1 MPPSVKESNLDED
14 ETAEED
20 EELASIEANRERA
33 QAIDWRLSQLKLE
46 QQRID
51 EEFEENEITIG
62 ALVRNRLSADDTL
75 AIDRNKLELLVK
87 DMIMIIRLMTS
98 IVQQLT
104 LIETELKAKKV
115 QFVGQSAFSGVSPTV
130 AATTPNHSVIETK
143 KSTDSNG
150 TLNSH
155 ANDVVNS
162 YGASVHCSEAASA
175 STTADVDLCNE
186 KRMRLLGQL
195 EEAKRLRDNI
205 ETRRTMLEERLA
217 RKCAARNSSDLAKRT
232 TTTTNHSSMLLISD
246 TGSSLPSLPNGPDDY
261 RVAVA
266 TGGRSKLPAASG
278 KSFSCDDID
287 LTTLIRYYLS
297 RKEHLMVQQ
306 EVGKLMHAEL
316 HKRIAHTNT
325 ALLVKRRPSE
335 QTNMCAA
342 STQPLN

>member
-1 MPPSVKESNLDED
+1 MKESNLDED
-14 ETAEED
+14 DTAEEEDD

-33 QAIDWRLSQLKLE
+33 QAVDWRLSQLQLE
-46 QQRID
+46 QRRID
-51 EEFEENEITIG
+51 EEFEENEITMG

-98 IVQQLT
+98 ILQQLM
-104 LIETELKAKKV
+104 LIESESKAKKV
-115 QFVGQSAFSGVSPTV
+115 QIAGKSAFSGVSPTV
-130 AATTPNHSVIETK
+130 ATTTNHSVIETK
-143 KSTDSNG
+143 KSADSNG

-162 YGASVHCSEAASA
+162 YGAGVHCSEA
-175 STTADVDLCNE
+175 TTAATTTVDVDLCDE

-205 ETRRTMLEERLA
+205 ETRRTMLEQRLA
-217 RKCAARNSSDLAKRT
+217 RKCAARNSSDQTKRT
-232 TTTTNHSSMLLISD
+232 RRTATNQASMLISNA
-246 TGSSLPSLPNGPDDY
+246 GLPLSSLPNDADDGY
-261 RVAVA
+261 RAVVS
-266 TGGRSKLPAASG
+266 GGRSSLTVSTTALSR
-278 KSFSCDDID
+278 DDID

-316 HKRIAHTNT
+316 HTRIAQPN
-325 ALLVKRRPSE
+325 AVLPVGRRPSE
-335 QTNMCAA
+335 
-342 STQPLN
+342 